1 MALNNPKPKYING
14 SLYPNAK
21 MTVTKDM
28 NPYAG
33 SHVNK
38 TSIADVYSATMEG
51 PKVKDN
57 LGAGPKR
64 QRSKVQIKKV
74 PFKGTF

>member
-1 MALNNPKPKYING
+1 MTLNNPKPKYING
-14 SLYPNAK
+14 SKYPNAK

-38 TSIADVYSATMEG
+38 TAIADVYSATMEG

-57 LGAGPKR
+57 LGAGPKG
-64 QRSKVQIKKV
+64 QRSKEQIKKD
-74 PFKGTF
+74 PFKGVF

>member
-1 MALNNPKPKYING
+1 MSLNNPKPKYING

-21 MTVTKDM
+21 MTVSNDM

-33 SHVNK
+33 KTVNK
-38 TSIADVYSATMEG
+38 TAIADVYSATMEG
-51 PKVKDN
+51 PKVKQN
-57 LGAGPKR
+57 LGAGPKG

-74 PFKGTF
+74 PFKGLF

>member
-21 MTVTKDM
+21 MTVSTDM

-33 SHVNK
+33 KFVNEEK
-38 TSIADVYSATMEG
+38 IVDVYTASATG
-51 PKVKDN
+51 PKVKQN
-57 LGAGPKR
+57 LGSGPKG
-64 QRSKVQIKKV
+64 QRSKMQIKKV
-74 PFKGTF
+74 PFKGLF

>member
-1 MALNNPKPKYING
+1 MSLNTPKPKFING

-21 MTVTKDM
+21 MTVSTDM

-33 SHVNK
+33 KFKNK
-38 TSIADVYSATMEG
+38 SSITDVYSASMEG
-51 PKVKDN
+51 PKVNDN
-57 LGAGPKR
+57 LGAGPKG

-74 PFKGTF
+74 AFKGLK

>member
-1 MALNNPKPKYING
+1 MSLNNPKPKYING

-21 MTVTKDM
+21 MTFSNYM

-33 SHVNK
+33 KNVNK

-51 PKVKDN
+51 PKVKQN
-57 LGAGPKR
+57 LGAGPKG

-74 PFKGTF
+74 PFKGLY

>member
-1 MALNNPKPKYING
+1 MSLNNPKPKWING
-14 SLYPNAK
+14 KKYPNAK
-21 MTVTKDM
+21 MTVSTDM

-38 TSIADVYSATMEG
+38 TAIADTYSATMEG

-57 LGAGPKR
+57 LGAGPKG

-74 PFKGTF
+74 PFKGLR

>member
-1 MALNNPKPKYING
+1 MSLNNPKPKFING
-14 SLYPNAK
+14 SKYANAK
-21 MTVTKDM
+21 MTISTDM

-38 TSIADVYSATMEG
+38 SSVGDLYSVSNQG
-51 PKVKDN
+51 PVVKDN
-57 LGAGPKR
+57 LGEGPKG

-74 PFKGTF
+74 PFKGLF

>member
-1 MALNNPKPKYING
+1 MALNNTKPKYING

-57 LGAGPKR
+57 LGAGPKG

>member
-21 MTVTKDM
+21 MTVSTDM

-33 SHVNK
+33 KFVNEEK
-38 TSIADVYSATMEG
+38 IVDVYTASANG
-51 PKVKDN
+51 PKVKQN
-57 LGAGPKR
+57 LGGGPKG
-64 QRSKVQIKKV
+64 QRSKEQIKQV
-74 PFKGTF
+74 PFKGIF

>member
-1 MALNNPKPKYING
+1 MALNNPKAKFING
-14 SLYPNAK
+14 SKYANAK
-21 MTVTKDM
+21 MTVTTDM

-38 TSIADVYSATMEG
+38 SNIGDVYTVSNKG
-51 PKVKDN
+51 PVVNDN
-57 LGAGPKR
+57 LGSGPKG

-74 PFKGTF
+74 PFKGLF

>member
-14 SLYPNAK
+14 SMYPNAK
-21 MTVTKDM
+21 MTVSTDM

-38 TSIADVYSATMEG
+38 QAIVDVYTASMEG
-51 PKVKDN
+51 PKVTQN
-57 LGAGPKR
+57 LGSGPKG

-74 PFKGTF
+74 PFKGLF

>member
-57 LGAGPKR
+57 LGAGPKG

-74 PFKGTF
+74 PYKGTF

>member
-1 MALNNPKPKYING
+1 MDRIKKRLINPKPKFING

-21 MTVTKDM
+21 MTVSNDM

-33 SHVNK
+33 KNVNK

-51 PKVKDN
+51 PKVKQN
-57 LGAGPKR
+57 LGAGPI
-64 QRSKVQIKKV
+64 QRNCLYAAHYD
-74 PFKGTF
+74 

>member
-14 SLYPNAK
+14 SKYANAK
-21 MTVTKDM
+21 MTVSNDM

-33 SHVNK
+33 KFVNEQK
-38 TSIADVYSATMEG
+38 IVDLYTTSMEG
-51 PKVKDN
+51 PKVTQN
-57 LGAGPKR
+57 LGAGPKG

-74 PFKGTF
+74 PFKGLF

>member
-1 MALNNPKPKYING
+1 MAFNNPKPKFING

-21 MTVTKDM
+21 MTVSTDM

-33 SHVNK
+33 SNVNK
-38 TSIADVYSATMEG
+38 TQIADVYSATMEG
-51 PKVKDN
+51 PKVKAN
-57 LGAGPKR
+57 LGSGPKG
-64 QRSKVQIKKV
+64 QRSKMQIKKV

>member
-1 MALNNPKPKYING
+1 MALNNPTPKFINC

-21 MTVTKDM
+21 MSVSNDI

-33 SHVNK
+33 PNVNK
-38 TSIADVYSATMEG
+38 TQIADVYSATMEG
-51 PKVKDN
+51 PKVKQN
-57 LGAGPKR
+57 LGAGPKG

-74 PFKGTF
+74 PFKGLF